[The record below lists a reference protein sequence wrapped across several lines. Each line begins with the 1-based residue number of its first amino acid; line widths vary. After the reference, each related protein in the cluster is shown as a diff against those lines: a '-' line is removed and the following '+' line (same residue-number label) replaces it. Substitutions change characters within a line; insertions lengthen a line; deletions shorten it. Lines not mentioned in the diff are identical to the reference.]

1 MGSAH
6 LRCCFL
12 FNFRG
17 RETIPMP
24 GIFFIPLTKPFYLK
38 KASDFLWRPLSQR
51 GRTSLCLWLRPEL
64 CRPRCADAPG
74 TELHRTRAQLPTARS
89 HASPDSRK
97 LPYYC
102 FGREGTLTL
111 YTSSSYYL
119 AFYITRSL
127 CLFLPTRIPLY
138 FILALN
144 KNTDFFI
151 TWLQLAGGRKG

>member
-89 HASPDSRK
+89 HASPDQ
-97 LPYYC
+97 PQV
-102 FGREGTLTL
+102 TLL
-111 YTSSSYYL
+111 L
-119 AFYITRSL
+119 L
-127 CLFLPTRIPLY
+127 
-138 FILALN
+138 
-144 KNTDFFI
+144 
-151 TWLQLAGGRKG
+151 RKGRNSHIVYIVILLFSLLYNQKFLSLPPH